1 MSVPILMQRRA
12 TIIAFCS
19 LAGCAAL
26 EPPPPMQV
34 TYQCDRDRSFG
45 VAFHPSGES
54 AIIEIDRMRF
64 ALRHEPSAS
73 GAKYACD
80 VLTLWTKG
88 PDAFVEMDGVREY
101 TNCRQMRR
109 P

>member
-1 MSVPILMQRRA
+1 MRQLP

-19 LAGCAAL
+19 LAGCASL
-26 EPPPPMQV
+26 EAPSPMPV
-34 TYQCDRDRSFG
+34 TYHCDNGRSFG
-45 VAFHPSGES
+45 VAFHPTGES

-64 ALRHEPSAS
+64 TLRHEPSAS

-101 TNCRQMRR
+101 TNCRQAG
-109 P
+109 PP